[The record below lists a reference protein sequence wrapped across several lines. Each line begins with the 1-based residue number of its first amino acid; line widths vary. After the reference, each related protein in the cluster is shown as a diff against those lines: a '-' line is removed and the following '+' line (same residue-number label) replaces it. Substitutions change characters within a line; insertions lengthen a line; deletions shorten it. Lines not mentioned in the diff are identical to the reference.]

1 MFFSKVYSQSGA
13 TIKLV
18 DKFDEATK
26 REWKLTSYAK
36 SQNIPTVAPDIS
48 LHFLKDSDGNGCNA
62 SFKDS
67 CLSLKNDALLNF

>member
-36 SQNIPTVAPDIS
+36 SQNIPTVAPDFIS
-48 LHFLKDSDGNGCNA
+48 FHFP
-62 SFKDS
+62 
-67 CLSLKNDALLNF
+67 SLPERL